1 MSAADLDHV
10 RRVID
15 TERARLVRLIAAVDA
30 ITSTPT
36 STPAQRAAPA
46 PPTRAHVQGGEL
58 LSRLDA
64 AAALGVSV
72 RSLDRMIHRGDLATV
87 RLGGPKSG
95 RVMVPATELRRV
107 ASTARRR
114 AVEGDNRP
122 AAGVAVPHDLW

>member
-1 MSAADLDHV
+1 MSSADLDHV
-10 RRVID
+10 RRTID
-15 TERARLVRLIAAVDA
+15 TERARLVRLIAAVDG
-30 ITSTPT
+30 ITSTPAT
-36 STPAQRAAPA
+36 APTPPPVPA
-46 PPTRAHVQGGEL
+46 PPTRPHVQGGEL
-58 LSRLDA
+58 LSRADA

-107 ASTARRR
+107 ASTAHRK

-122 AAGVAVPHDLW
+122 AAGVAATHNLW